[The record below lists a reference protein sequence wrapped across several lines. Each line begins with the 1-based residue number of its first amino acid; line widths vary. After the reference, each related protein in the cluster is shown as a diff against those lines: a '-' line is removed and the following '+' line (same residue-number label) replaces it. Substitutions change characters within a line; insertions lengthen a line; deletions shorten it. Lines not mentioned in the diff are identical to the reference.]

1 MVATKNI
8 PELNN
13 ISDDKFRTLLYLPI
27 DNKLQRYGE
36 GGLRKKGIYKIKE
49 PNKPLIS
56 IVTINLNNDIESTI
70 LSVLDQQYENIEF
83 IIKDGGSNRKTL
95 EILKNYDDKIDYW
108 VSEKD
113 NGIWDG
119 TNKGITLA
127 TGNYIGQL
135 NSGDLMNRGAIDYIL
150 ELIYKNPNADCILG
164 SCLKKRLMHNYRP
177 EDIKLHF
184 NIFPSNSGSFY
195 LKKEAFKKI
204 GLYNT
209 KYRCSADYDLVYKMI
224 VRHKIQGICGAKHRI
239 LSIKQSGGF
248 SESYSFFQTLF
259 EECRIRF
266 DNNQNIFIILFIFFG
281 RCFKKL
287 INRIIKFDGNK
298 QSKFVNDDITEKEI
312 FNARNY
318 YKLVIRKKKYDQI
331 T

>member
-49 PNKPLIS
+49 PNKPIIS

-108 VSEKD
+108 ISEKD

-184 NIFPSNSGSFY
+184 NIFPSKPALSTANGEDAAMCIANCFPKFIVSL
-195 LKKEAFKKI
+195 LKVSS
-204 GLYNT
+204 T
-209 KYRCSADYDLVYKMI
+209 R
-224 VRHKIQGICGAKHRI
+224 
-239 LSIKQSGGF
+239 
-248 SESYSFFQTLF
+248 
-259 EECRIRF
+259 
-266 DNNQNIFIILFIFFG
+266 
-281 RCFKKL
+281 
-287 INRIIKFDGNK
+287 
-298 QSKFVNDDITEKEI
+298 
-312 FNARNY
+312 
-318 YKLVIRKKKYDQI
+318 
-331 T
+331 